1 MKPNKYFKTWKNT
14 NSLYLHLAGVLS
26 NVSCKQKATSADC
39 KSANSH
45 LDSVH
50 LFIYIYNMLN
60 NWNELCWI
68 SISKNR
74 PSKADHMVFGPFSSS
89 SLGWGW
95 FILKTDIFSPQLPS
109 CFFSSFHWKFLWWW
123 RWGCPSLSFLSGSA
137 SAVLVSV
144 KCCRSLSGECCV
156 LRMLCCYVVTSFI
169 N

>member
-1 MKPNKYFKTWKNT
+1 MLMKPNKYFKTWKNT

-26 NVSCKQKATSADC
+26 NVTCKQKATSANC
-39 KSANSH
+39 KSANLD

-74 PSKADHMVFGPFSSS
+74 QSKADHMVFGPFSSS

-109 CFFSSFHWKFLWWW
+109 CRPLMCFSHLFTERFYD
-123 RWGCPSLSFLSGSA
+123 GEGGV
-137 SAVLVSV
+137 VL
-144 KCCRSLSGECCV
+144 LFPFYLAQ
-156 LRMLCCYVVTSFI
+156 LRQCW
-169 N
+169 